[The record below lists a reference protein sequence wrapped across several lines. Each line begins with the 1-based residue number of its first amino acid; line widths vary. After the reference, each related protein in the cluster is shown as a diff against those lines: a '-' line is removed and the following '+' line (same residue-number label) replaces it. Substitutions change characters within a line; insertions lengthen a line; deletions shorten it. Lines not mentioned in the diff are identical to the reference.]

1 MCGGSSFHPRRFL
14 AGVPRSTSSG
24 SVNLRIHRL
33 RRTFSSVFGC
43 GCGSGWWS
51 IIAAP
56 LYRYLYVLRFLL
68 AAPSAVNV
76 VPCAVPGAFGGA
88 LFERIS
94 GDTKNPR
101 FRRTGD
107 RWCARRDSNPQPSD
121 PYSDALSVELQ
132 AHVPR
137 FGFLQPVAAT
147 GTTIR
152 MSLDVCKP
160 KNLKFTQNPL
170 RGDRKHPVLPHDSGV
185 FALAKFFQNIF
196 APAQNLP

>member
-107 RWCARRDSNPQPSD
+107 RWCARRD
-121 PYSDALSVELQ
+121 
-132 AHVPR
+132 R

-152 MSLDVCKP
+152 MSLEVRKP
-160 KNLKFTQNPL
+160 KNSKFTQNPL
-170 RGDRKHPVLPHDSGV
+170 RRNRKHPVLPHDSGV

-196 APAQNLP
+196 SAP